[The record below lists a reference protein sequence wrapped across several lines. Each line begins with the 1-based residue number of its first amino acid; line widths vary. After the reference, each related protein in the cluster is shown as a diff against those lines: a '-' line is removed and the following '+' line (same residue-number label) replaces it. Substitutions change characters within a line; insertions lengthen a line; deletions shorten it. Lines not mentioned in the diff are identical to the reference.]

1 MAFGPFNF
9 ASPYGYEMNKGIL
22 AALAAA
28 ILFGGSTPFAKLLL
42 GSIDP
47 WLLAGILY
55 LGSGIGLSIVRLV
68 TTGEQSRLGSGEWPW
83 LVGAILSGGVAGPVL
98 LMYGLSG
105 ASAATSSLLLNAEG
119 VLTAVLAWVV
129 FKENADRRIVLGML
143 AIVAGAVVLSWPTGS
158 VEPSWPSLAVLAACL
173 CWAIDN
179 NLTRKVSLSDPVQIA
194 AIKGLGAG
202 VTNVVLAAAM
212 GVQIPSPATIAAA
225 GTIGFLGYGISL
237 VAFVVGLREL
247 GTART
252 GAYFSTAPFVGAT
265 VSVLLL
271 GESIT
276 LRLVAAAA
284 LMGVGVW
291 LHLTERHEHDH
302 QHNAMEHEHAHEH
315 DEHHHH
321 HGDEPQGAHV
331 HPHRHEPMIH
341 QHPHFPDAHHRHGHS

>member
-1 MAFGPFNF
+1 V
-9 ASPYGYEMNKGIL
+9 NKGIL
-22 AALAAA
+22 AALVAA

-42 GSIDP
+42 GGIDP

-55 LGSGIGLSIVRLV
+55 SGSGIGLTAVHFV
-68 TTGEQSRLGSGEWPW
+68 TKGEQSRLGIGEWPW

-143 AIVAGAVVLSWPTGS
+143 TIVAGAVVLSWPTGS
-158 VEPSWPSLAVLAACL
+158 VEPSWPSFAVLAACL

-202 VTNVVLAAAM
+202 VTNIVLAVTM
-212 GVQIPSPATIAAA
+212 GAHVPSPAIAATA
-225 GTIGFLGYGISL
+225 AVIGFLGYGISL
-237 VAFVVGLREL
+237 VAFVIGLREL

-276 LRLVAAAA
+276 LRLVAAAV

-302 QHNAMEHEHAHEH
+302 RHDALEHEHAHEH

-321 HGDEPQGAHV
+321 HSDELPGAHI

>member
-1 MAFGPFNF
+1 MAFGPFNS

-42 GSIDP
+42 GGIDP

-55 LGSGIGLSIVRLV
+55 LGSGIGLTALSLV
-68 TTGEQSRLGSGEWPW
+68 AKGERSRLGSGEWPW

-105 ASAATSSLLLNAEG
+105 TSAATSSLLLNAEG

-143 AIVAGAVVLSWPTGS
+143 AIVAGAVVLSWPGGS
-158 VEPSWPSLAVLAACL
+158 VEPSWPSIAVLAACL

-202 VTNVVLAAAM
+202 LTNVVLAVAM
-212 GVQIPSPATIAAA
+212 GVQIPPPATITAA
-225 GTIGFLGYGISL
+225 GAIGFLGYGISL

-252 GAYFSTAPFVGAT
+252 GAYFSTAPFVGAA

-284 LMGVGVW
+284 LMGAGVW

-302 QHNAMEHEHAHEH
+302 HHDALEHEHAHEH

-331 HPHRHEPMIH
+331 HSHRHEPMIH

>member
-1 MAFGPFNF
+1 
-9 ASPYGYEMNKGIL
+9 MNKGIL

-42 GSIDP
+42 GGIDP

-55 LGSGIGLSIVRLV
+55 LGSGIGLTALGLMTKAER
-68 TTGEQSRLGSGEWPW
+68 SRLGPGEWPW
-83 LVGAILSGGVAGPVL
+83 LVGAILSGGVAAPVL

-105 ASAATSSLLLNAEG
+105 TSAVTSSLLLNAEG

-143 AIVAGAVVLSWPTGS
+143 AIVAGAAVLSWPAGS

-179 NLTRKVSLSDPVQIA
+179 NLTRKVSLSDPVRIA

-202 VTNVVLAAAM
+202 VTNVVLAVAM
-212 GVQIPSPATIAAA
+212 GVRIPPLATAAAA
-225 GTIGFLGYGISL
+225 GAIGLLGYGISL

-252 GAYFSTAPFVGAT
+252 GAYFSTAPFVGAI
-265 VSVLLL
+265 VAVLLL
-271 GESIT
+271 GESVT

-302 QHNAMEHEHAHEH
+302 QHNAMEHDHAHEH

-321 HGDEPQGAHV
+321 HGDQPQGGHG
-331 HPHRHEPMIH
+331 HLHRHEPVIH
-341 QHPHFPDAHHRHGHS
+341 RHPHFPDAHHRHGHR